1 MPCIPSV
8 GASRSS
14 RASLA
19 TIALAG
25 MSFAAAACGDNHVA
39 SPHARGMIGV
49 SSGNAQ
55 RGLPGHPLGRPIV
68 LVVRNSTGDPASDV
82 HVNWFADDG
91 GSFEPAQ
98 SVTDENGLAA
108 ATWTLGGAAIH
119 HGRAIADGYVDAEF
133 TASTD
138 INAELPLDVLV
149 PLELKT
155 YDGSGQTVHPDF
167 VATGGAWP
175 GSNQYLFI
183 TPYPNGNA
191 NFENP
196 SIFESTQPAQW
207 AAPVGMSNPIFTPRE
222 GYYSDPD
229 AVYVA
234 ERNEVW
240 LYFRQVTSENI
251 IRLTTSGDGVNW
263 STPVTVVHAPN
274 HELISPTVVRRA
286 AHDWLMWAVN
296 GNVGCTGAS
305 TKVELRRSTDGITWS
320 NVVPVALSQPGFAPW
335 HIDVEWIA
343 SRGEFWAL
351 YNVKT
356 SGSCTTSAVYLATSG
371 DGVHWT
377 TFPSP
382 VLARGAI
389 AELRDVVYR
398 STFSY
403 DESSDAITFWYSGAR
418 LEGTVNVSYSWHSV
432 VQRRLR
438 ADVFAAINAPTAAAP
453 LAAARVQLPPLTNF
467 P

>member
-1 MPCIPSV
+1 MSFSLAIS
-8 GASRSS
+8 ARYTS
-14 RASLA
+14 RAAHLA
-19 TIALAG
+19 LLG
-25 MSFAAAACGDNHVA
+25 FSFAAIACGDSHVA
-39 SPHARGMIGV
+39 SPPARGRIGV

-55 RGLPGHPLGRPIV
+55 RGLPGQRLDRPIV
-68 LVVRNSTGDPASDV
+68 LIVRDATGDPVPGV
-82 HVNWFADDG
+82 HVTWFADDG
-91 GSFEPAQ
+91 GSFEPPE
-98 SVTDENGLAA
+98 SVTDEKGLAA
-108 ATWTLGGAAIH
+108 ATWTLGDIPIH
-119 HGRAIADGYVDAEF
+119 HGRAIAEGYVDAEF

-138 INAELPLDVLV
+138 VNAQLPLDVLL
-149 PLELKT
+149 PLDLKT

-167 VATGGAWP
+167 VATGAAWP

-191 NFENP
+191 NIENP
-196 SIFESTQPAQW
+196 SIFESAQPTQWTVPAG
-207 AAPVGMSNPIFTPRE
+207 VSNPLFRPTE
-222 GYYSDPD
+222 GYFSDPD

-234 ERNEVW
+234 ERNEIW

-251 IRLTTSGDGVNW
+251 IRLTTSGDGVHW
-263 STPVTVVHAPN
+263 STPVTVTHAPN
-274 HELISPTVVRRA
+274 HQVISPTVVRRA
-286 AHDWLMWAVN
+286 SNDWLMWAVN

-305 TKVELRRSTDGITWS
+305 ATLELRRSIDGINWS
-320 NVVPVALSQPGFAPW
+320 KAEPVELSQSGFAPW

-356 SGSCTTSAVYLATSG
+356 AGSCTTSAVYLATST

-382 VLARGAI
+382 VLARGAV

-418 LEGTVNVSYSWHSV
+418 LEGTVNYSWHSV

-438 ADVFAAINAPTAAAP
+438 ADVFAAINARAAAAP
-453 LAAARVQLPPLTNF
+453 MADRVALPPLRNF

>member
-1 MPCIPSV
+1 MPCNPSV
-8 GASRSS
+8 GARRSS
-14 RASLA
+14 RASLL

-39 SPHARGMIGV
+39 NPRARGRIGV

-55 RGLPGHPLGRPIV
+55 RGAPGQRLGRPIV
-68 LVVRNSTGDPASDV
+68 LIVRNATGDPVPDV
-82 HVNWFADDG
+82 HVTWFADDG
-91 GSFEPAQ
+91 GSFEPPE
-98 SVTDENGLAA
+98 SVTDEKGLAA
-108 ATWTLGGAAIH
+108 ATWTLGDATVH
-119 HGRAIADGYVDAEF
+119 HGRAIAEGYVDAEF

-138 INAELPLDVLV
+138 VIAELPLDVLL
-149 PLELKT
+149 PLDLKT

-167 VATGGAWP
+167 VATGAAWP

-183 TPYPNGNA
+183 TPYPNGNG

-196 SIFESTQPAQW
+196 SIFESAQSAQW
-207 AAPVGMSNPIFTPRE
+207 TVPAGVINPIFTPHE

-251 IRLTTSGDGVNW
+251 IRLTTSGDGVHW
-263 STPVTVVHAPN
+263 STPVTVTHAPN
-274 HELISPTVVRRA
+274 HEVISPTVVHRA
-286 AHDWLMWAVN
+286 ANDWLMWAVN
-296 GNVGCTGAS
+296 GNIGCTGAS
-305 TKVELRRSTDGITWS
+305 ATVELRRSIDGINWS
-320 NVVPVALSQPGFAPW
+320 KAEPVALSQPGFAPW

-343 SRGEFWAL
+343 SRGELWAL

-356 SGSCTTSAVYLATSG
+356 AGSCTTSAVYLATSI

-389 AELRDVVYR
+389 TELRDVVYR

-418 LEGTVNVSYSWHSV
+418 LEGTVNYSWHSV

-438 ADVFAAINAPTAAAP
+438 ADVFAAINARATAAP
-453 LAAARVQLPPLTNF
+453 LAVRVALPPLRNF

>member
-1 MPCIPSV
+1 MLFFPSARAR
-8 GASRSS
+8 GTS
-14 RASLA
+14 RAPVLA
-19 TIALAG
+19 VALLG
-25 MSFAAAACGDNHVA
+25 LSFAIAGCGDNRVA
-39 SPHARGMIGV
+39 NPHARGRIGV

-55 RGLPGHPLGRPIV
+55 RGSPGHQLDRPIV
-68 LVVRNSTGDPASDV
+68 LIVRNATGDPVPDI
-82 HVNWFADDG
+82 HVSWFADDG
-91 GSFEPAQ
+91 GSFEPPE
-98 SVTDENGLAA
+98 SVTDQNGLAA
-108 ATWTLGGAAIH
+108 ATWTLGDAAIH
-119 HGRAIADGYVDAEF
+119 HGRAVAEGYLDAQF
-133 TASTD
+133 SASTD
-138 INAELPLDVLV
+138 VNAELPLDVLL
-149 PLELKT
+149 PLDLKT

-167 VATGGAWP
+167 VATGAAWP
-175 GSNQYLFI
+175 GSSQYLFV

-196 SIFESTQPAQW
+196 SIFEHAQPAQW
-207 AAPVGMSNPIFTPRE
+207 TVPTGVSNPIFTPHE

-229 AVYVA
+229 GVYVA

-251 IRLTTSGDGVNW
+251 IRLTRSGDGIHW
-263 STPVTVVHAPN
+263 STPVTVTHAPN
-274 HELISPTVVRRA
+274 HQVISPSVARRA
-286 AHDWLMWAVN
+286 TNDWLMWAVN

-305 TKVELRRSTDGITWS
+305 TTVELRRSVDGIVWS
-320 NVVPVALSQPGFAPW
+320 NPQTVELSQPGFAPW

-356 SGSCTTSAVYLATSG
+356 AGSCTTSAVYLATSR

-389 AELRDVVYR
+389 AEMRDVVYR
-398 STFSY
+398 STFTY

-418 LEGTVNVSYSWHSV
+418 LEGAITYAWHSA

-438 ADVFAAINAPTAAAP
+438 SDVFAMINAPSKTAP
-453 LAAARVQLPPLTNF
+453 LADRTTLPPLTNF